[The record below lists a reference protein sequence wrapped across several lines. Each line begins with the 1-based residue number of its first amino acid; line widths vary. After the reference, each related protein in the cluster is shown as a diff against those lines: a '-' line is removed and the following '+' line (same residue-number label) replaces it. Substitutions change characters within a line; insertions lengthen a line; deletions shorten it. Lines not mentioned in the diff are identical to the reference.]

1 VPPGAGGGADK
12 FGLGG
17 AALKFI
23 RAARKHLCKPVP
35 HNAVRVCLLAV
46 CWLAGIAPAWSQAG
60 GTNPAGAA
68 SAPGQTA
75 AVIDRIEFEGNR
87 LIRAETLTA
96 RIFTRVGGPYRE
108 EGLRRDFQA
117 LWNTQ
122 FFEDI
127 RLEVQND
134 PNRPNGKIVIF
145 HVVERPTIRKIEYR
159 GNKSITESDILDA
172 FKMAKVGLAVES
184 RFDPTKITKA
194 KIVLEEMEAAHGHQF
209 AMVRPTYERI
219 PSTNAIRL
227 IFTIVEGPKVKVGL
241 ITFTGNH
248 VFSNRKLIRSMKKTR
263 PYSIPAWLFEIPVM
277 PRTFD
282 QAKLDEDTEE
292 GVRATYQNAGYFKVV
307 VHEPVL
313 KTVDL
318 HKPGVPVPIPLIG
331 RERGKATNISIAIDE
346 GEQYRM
352 GRLVIRS
359 ADPDK
364 GLSLKRDYLEGVFPV
379 KKGDIFDL
387 DKVRKAIENYTKLYG
402 VYGYVDF
409 TATPSFDLH
418 EDTKTIDLTFDF
430 DEQKQYFVRRI
441 EFSGN
446 VGTRDKVIRRELLLN
461 EGDIFNNRYWELSL
475 LRLNQ
480 LNYFDPIKPENAEIK
495 RNQQAGTVDILL
507 KLKEKGKQSIS
518 LTGGDSGLSGAFLGL
533 SYQTNNFL
541 GLGETL
547 TLSGQIG
554 QFQRSVLFGFTEPYL
569 FDRPISTGFTISS
582 SRFVFNQSEQTSL
595 LLGQKIQIAPSIE
608 QDYNQNSTGITVFA
622 SYPLRKF
629 SFTRLGVTY
638 GYTDTSIQSFSQ
650 SSTDLFQVLQFQSL
664 AGPSALSGIH
674 QSQISPTLTYN
685 TVDNPINPTK
695 GKSFYYALGFA
706 GLGGNVRALTNTFQ
720 AKYFRPINR
729 KRNTLAFNFVG
740 SFATG
745 FGGRELPPFERLYL
759 GGETDLRGFDV
770 RTVTPISFIPVASA
784 QSVSFADPT
793 HLDGFGNPTVRT
805 VSMPFLTYQIS
816 FPGGDTSGVFNAEY
830 RIPIVGPVS
839 MSLFS
844 DAGTVGTARQS
855 QLALNSVGLS
865 ALTTQFPGVPISN
878 SLGLDPGT
886 NFKFRGSVGIEFVVH
901 LPIIN
906 APFRLFW
913 SYNYD
918 RLSQQIVAP
927 SGSFNGTCPTGTV
940 ISNCVT
946 LNNLVDEYGT
956 TFVNSVIQP
965 QLNSFLANPERI
977 NFFEQKTTLR
987 FTVSRTF

>member
-1 VPPGAGGGADK
+1 
-12 FGLGG
+12 LGG
-17 AALKFI
+17 AALKFNW
-23 RAARKHLCKPVP
+23 AARKHLCKPFP
-35 HNAVRVCLLAV
+35 DNAVRVCLLAV
-46 CWLAGIAPAWSQAG
+46 CWLAWIAPAWSQG
-60 GTNPAGAA
+60 VGTNPGVAA
-68 SAPGQTA
+68 APGQA
-75 AVIDRIEFEGNR
+75 PAVVDRIEFQGNR
-87 LIRAETLTA
+87 LIRSEALMA
-96 RIFTRVGGPYRE
+96 RIFTRAGDPYHE
-108 EGLRRDFQA
+108 EELRNRDFHA
-117 LWNTQ
+117 LWNTG
-122 FFEDI
+122 FFEDV

-134 PNRPNGKIVIF
+134 PNRANGKIVIF
-145 HVVERPTIRKIEYR
+145 HVVERPTIRKITYV
-159 GNKSITESDILDA
+159 GNKSISESDILDA

-194 KIVLEEMEAAHGHQF
+194 KVVLEEMEAAHGHQF
-209 AMVRPTYERI
+209 AAVKPTFERI
-219 PSTNAIRL
+219 PSTNAIHL
-227 IFTIVEGPKVKVGL
+227 IFTINEGPKVKVGL

-248 VFSNRKLIRSMKKTR
+248 VFSDRKLIRSMKKIR
-263 PYSIPAWLFEIPVM
+263 PYAIPAWLFTIDVM

-292 GVRATYQNAGYFKVV
+292 GVRAAYQNDGYFKVV

-313 KTVDL
+313 KTVDV
-318 HKPGVPVPIPLIG
+318 HKPGLPLAGLPMIG
-331 RERGKATNISIAIDE
+331 RQRGKATNISIAIEE
-346 GEQYRM
+346 GAQYRM

-364 GLSLKRDYLEGVFPV
+364 GLSLKRDYLENIFPV
-379 KKGDIFDL
+379 KKGDVFNL

-409 TATPSFDLH
+409 TATPSFEEH

-495 RNQQAGTVDILL
+495 RNQQQGTVDILL

-518 LTGGDSGLSGAFLGL
+518 LTGGDSGISGAFVGL

-547 TLSGQIG
+547 TLSGQLG
-554 QFQRSVLFGFTEPYL
+554 EFQRSALFGFTEPYL
-569 FDRPISTGFTISS
+569 FDRPISTGFTVST

-608 QDYNQNSTGITVFA
+608 QDYNQNTTGATIFA

-629 SFTRLGVTY
+629 SFTRLGLTY
-638 GYTDTSIQSFSQ
+638 GYSDTSIQSFST

-664 AGPSALSGIH
+664 AGPSALDGIH
-674 QSQISPTLTYN
+674 SSQITPTLTYN
-685 TVDNPINPTK
+685 TVNNPMNPST
-695 GKSFYYALGFA
+695 GKSFYYSFGFA
-706 GLGGNVRALTNTFQ
+706 GLGGNVRALTNVFQ
-720 AKYFRPINR
+720 AKYFHPINH
-729 KRNTLAFNFVG
+729 KRNVLAFNWVA

-745 FGGRELPPFERLYL
+745 YDGRELPPFQRLYL
-759 GGETDLRGFDV
+759 GGETDLRGFDI
-770 RTVTPISFIPVASA
+770 RTVTPVAFIPVASI
-784 QSVSFADPT
+784 QTVNFTDPT
-793 HLDGFGNPTVRT
+793 RLDGSGNPSLRS
-805 VSMPFLTYQIS
+805 VSMPLLSYQIS

-830 RIPIVGPVS
+830 RIPIVGPVA

-844 DAGTVGTARQS
+844 DVGTVGAAREG
-855 QLALNSVGLS
+855 QLQLNSTGLS
-865 ALTTQFPGVPISN
+865 ALQAQFPNVPISN
-878 SLGLDPGT
+878 SLALDPGT
-886 NFKFRGSVGIEFVVH
+886 NFKFRGSAGIEFVVR

-906 APFRLFW
+906 APFRLYW
-913 SYNYD
+913 SYNYS

-927 SGSFNGTCPTGTV
+927 AGSFNGNCPTATV
-940 ISNCVT
+940 VSNCVT
-946 LNNLVDEYGT
+946 LANLVSEYGT
-956 TFVNSVIQP
+956 TFANSIIQP
-965 QLNSFLANPERI
+965 ELNSILGNPERI
-977 NFFEQKTTLR
+977 NFFEQATTLR

>member
-1 VPPGAGGGADK
+1 MA
-12 FGLGG
+12 LGG
-17 AALKFI
+17 AALKSVW
-23 RAARKHLCKPVP
+23 AARKHSCEQFPYK
-35 HNAVRVCLLAV
+35 AVRVCLLAL
-46 CWLAGIAPAWSQAG
+46 CLLSAGAPAWSQAG
-60 GTNPAGAA
+60 GGANAPAGAV
-68 SAPGQTA
+68 PGQTA
-75 AVIDRIEFEGNR
+75 AVVDRIEFEGNR
-87 LIRAETLTA
+87 LIRSEALQA
-96 RIFTRVGGPYRE
+96 RIFTRTGDPYKE

-127 RLEVQND
+127 RLEVQNS

-145 HVVERPTIRKIEYR
+145 HVVERPTIRKIEYH
-159 GNKSITESDILDA
+159 GIKSITESDILDA
-172 FKMAKVGLAVES
+172 FKNAKVGLAVES

-194 KIVLEEMEAAHGHQF
+194 KVVLEEMEAAHGHQF
-209 AMVRPTYERI
+209 AMVKPTFERI

-227 IFTIVEGPKVKVGL
+227 IFTVVEGPKVKVGL

-248 VFSNRKLIRSMKKTR
+248 VFSDRKIIRAMKKTR
-263 PYSIPAWLFEIPVM
+263 PYEVPMWLFTLDVM

-282 QAKLDEDTEE
+282 RAKLDEDMEE
-292 GVRATYQNAGYFKVV
+292 GVRGIYQNDGYFKVLV
-307 VHEPVL
+307 KDPVL

-318 HKPGVPVPIPLIG
+318 HKPGVPGPIPIPLIG
-331 RERGKATNISIAIDE
+331 QQRGKATNISIAIEE
-346 GEQYRM
+346 GAQYHM

-364 GLSLKRDYLEGVFPV
+364 GLSLKRDALENMFPL
-379 KKGDIFDL
+379 KKGDIFNL
-387 DKVRKAIENYTKLYG
+387 DKIRKAIENYTKVYG

-409 TATPSFDLH
+409 TATPSMDIH
-418 EDTKTIDLTFDF
+418 DDTKTVDLTFDF

-461 EGDIFNNRYWELSL
+461 EGDIFNNHYWELSL

-480 LNYFDPIKPENAEIK
+480 LNYFDAIKPENAEIK
-495 RNQQAGTVDILL
+495 RNQQQGTVDILL

-518 LTGGDSGLSGAFLGL
+518 LTGGDSGISGAFLGL

-547 TLSGQIG
+547 TLSGQLG

-582 SRFVFNQSEQTSL
+582 SRYVFNQSQQASL

-608 QDYNQNSTGITVFA
+608 QDYNQNTTGATVFA

-638 GYTDTSIQSFSQ
+638 GYSDTSIQSFSA
-650 SSTDLFQVLQFQSL
+650 SSTSLFQVLQYQSL
-664 AGPSALSGIH
+664 AGASALSGIK

-685 TVDNPINPTK
+685 TVNNPMNPTT
-695 GKSFYYALGFA
+695 GKSLYYSFGLA
-706 GLGGNVRALTNTFQ
+706 GIGGNVRAITNVFQ

-740 SFATG
+740 SFAMG
-745 FGGRELPPFERLYL
+745 YGGRVLPPFQRLYL
-759 GGETDLRGFDV
+759 GGETDLRGFDT
-770 RTVTPISFIPVASA
+770 RTVTPITFIPVASL
-784 QSVSFADPT
+784 QTVNFVDPT
-793 HLDGFGNPTVRT
+793 RLDAAGSPTLRS
-805 VSMPFLTYQIS
+805 VSMPMLGYQIS

-830 RIPIVGPVS
+830 RIPIVGPAS

-844 DAGTVGTARQS
+844 DVGTVGAVRPS
-855 QLALNSVGLS
+855 QLQLNSTGLS
-865 ALTTQFPGVPISN
+865 NLTAQFPGVPISN
-878 SLGLDPGT
+878 SLGLDGGT
-886 NFKFRGSVGIEFVVH
+886 NFKLRGSAGIEFVVH

-906 APFRLFW
+906 APFRLYW

-927 SGSFNGTCPTGTV
+927 VGSFNGNCPTATV
-940 ISNCVT
+940 VSSCVT
-946 LNNLVDEYGT
+946 LNNLISEYGT
-956 TFVNSVIQP
+956 TFVHSIVQP
-965 QLNSFLANPERI
+965 ELNSILANPQRI
-977 NFFEQKTTLR
+977 NFFEQRTTLR

>member
-1 VPPGAGGGADK
+1 
-12 FGLGG
+12 
-17 AALKFI
+17 
-23 RAARKHLCKPVP
+23 
-35 HNAVRVCLLAV
+35 VCLLAV
-46 CWLAGIAPAWSQAG
+46 CWLAWTASAWPQAG
-60 GTNPAGAA
+60 AGTNTTGAT
-68 SAPGQTA
+68 STAPGQTA
-75 AVIDRIEFEGNR
+75 AVVDRIEFEGNR
-87 LIRAETLTA
+87 LMRNEALTA
-96 RIFTRVGGPYRE
+96 RISTRPGDPYSE
-108 EGLRRDFQA
+108 QGLRRDFQA

-122 FFEDI
+122 YFEDI

-145 HVVERPTIRKIEYR
+145 HVVERPTIRKITYV

-194 KIVLEEMEAAHGHQF
+194 KVVLEEMEAAHGHQF
-209 AMVRPTYERI
+209 AIVKPTYERI
-219 PSTNAIRL
+219 PATNAIHL
-227 IFTIVEGPKVKVGL
+227 IFTITEGPKVKVGM

-248 VFSNRKLIRSMKKTR
+248 VFSDRKLIRSMKKTR
-263 PYSIPAWLFEIPVM
+263 PYAIPAWLFTVDVM

-282 QAKLDEDTEE
+282 RAKLDEDMEE
-292 GVRATYQNAGYFKVV
+292 GIRATYQNDGYFKVV
-307 VHEPVL
+307 VHDPVL
-313 KTVDL
+313 KTVDV
-318 HKPGVPVPIPLIG
+318 HKAGLPVPLPMVG
-331 RERGKATNISIAIDE
+331 RERGKATNISVAIEE

-364 GLSLKRDYLEGVFPV
+364 GLSLKRDYLEAVFPL
-379 KKGDIFDL
+379 KKGDIFDV
-387 DKVRKAIENYTKLYG
+387 DKIRKAIENYTKIYG

-409 TATPSFDLH
+409 TATPAMEVH
-418 EDTKTIDLTFDF
+418 PENNTIDLTFDF

-480 LNYFDPIKPENAEIK
+480 LNYFDPVKPENAEIK
-495 RNQQAGTVDILL
+495 RNQQQGTVDILL

-518 LTGGDSGLSGAFLGL
+518 LTGGDSGISGAFIGL

-547 TLSGQIG
+547 TLSGQLG
-554 QFQRSVLFGFTEPYL
+554 EFQRSVLFGFTQPYL
-569 FDRPISTGFTISS
+569 FDRPISSGFTVSS

-608 QDYNQNSTGITVFA
+608 QDYNQNTTGATVFA

-638 GYTDTSIQSFSQ
+638 GYSDTSIQSFST
-650 SSTDLFQVLQFQSL
+650 SSTDLFQVLQYQSI

-685 TVDNPINPTK
+685 TVNNPVNPTS
-695 GKSFYYALGFA
+695 GKSFYYSFALA
-706 GLGGNVRALTNTFQ
+706 GLGGNVRAITNVFQ
-720 AKYFRPINR
+720 AKYFRPINH
-729 KRNTLAFNFVG
+729 KRNTLAFNFVT

-745 FGGRELPPFERLYL
+745 FDGRELPPFQRSYL
-759 GGETDLRGFDV
+759 GGEQDLRGFDI
-770 RTVTPISFIPVASA
+770 RTVTPIAFIPVASI
-784 QSVSFADPT
+784 QTVNFVDPT
-793 HLDGFGNPTVRT
+793 RLDGSGNPQARS
-805 VSMPFLTYQIS
+805 VSMPVLNYQIS
-816 FPGGDTSGVFNAEY
+816 FPGGDTSSVLNTEY

-844 DAGTVGTARQS
+844 DLGTVGTVRQD
-855 QLALNSVGLS
+855 QLQLNAAGFSS
-865 ALTTQFPGVPISN
+865 LTTQFPGIPIAN
-878 SLGLDPGT
+878 RLQMEPGT
-886 NFKFRGSVGIEFVVH
+886 NFKLRGSAGIEFVVH

-906 APFRLFW
+906 APFRLYW

-927 SGSFNGTCPTGTV
+927 VGSFSGNCPTSTIV
-940 ISNCVT
+940 SNCVT
-946 LNNLVDEYGT
+946 LANLVSEYGT
-956 TFVNSVIQP
+956 TFVNSIIQP
-965 QLNSFLANPERI
+965 ELNSILANPERI
-977 NFFEQKTTLR
+977 NFFEQRSTFR
-987 FTVSRTF
+987 FAVSRTF